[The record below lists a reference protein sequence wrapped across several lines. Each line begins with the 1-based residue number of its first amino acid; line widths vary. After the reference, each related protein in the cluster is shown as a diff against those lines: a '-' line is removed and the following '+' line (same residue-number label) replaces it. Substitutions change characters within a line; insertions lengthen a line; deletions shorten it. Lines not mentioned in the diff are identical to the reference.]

1 MKKVLFISAL
11 TIASVASISNAQSFE
26 QYVSGKGAVR
36 YSTYKVQSNE
46 DNEEFKESK
55 SVAGLRLAYGL
66 VFPMGENSLRAEL
79 EYGLN
84 GTQKMDK
91 TLDEGNVQL
100 KNRMKS
106 QSLMANVYYDF
117 NTGTRFTP
125 YVGAG
130 LGYAHLKN
138 EVGIV
143 DHEDN
148 DNYSISKSKGNFAW
162 NVSVGTSYK
171 MDNNLS
177 LDVSYRFTDYGKVKF
192 NASENNIS
200 ATAKLRSNE
209 LNFGVRYQF

>member
-1 MKKVLFISAL
+1 MKKVLLISA
-11 TIASVASISNAQSFE
+11 VALVSFTTVANAQDFE
-26 QYVSGKGAVR
+26 QYVSGKGVLR
-36 YSTYKVQSNE
+36 YGTYKVQSNE
-46 DNEEFKESK
+46 DHEQFKESK

-66 VFPMGENSLRAEL
+66 SFPMGENHLRAEL

-91 TLDEGNVQL
+91 TLDDGNVQL

-138 EVGIV
+138 EVGMT
-143 DHEDN
+143 DHEDSEH
-148 DNYSISKSKGNFAW
+148 YSISKSKGNFAW
-162 NVSVGTSYK
+162 NVSVGASYAVDK
-171 MDNNLS
+171 NLS
-177 LDVSYRFTDYGKVKF
+177 LDLSYRFTDYGKVKF
-192 NASENNIS
+192 NATAENVR
-200 ATAKLRSNE
+200 ATAKLRANE
-209 LNFGVRYQF
+209 LNFGVRYNF